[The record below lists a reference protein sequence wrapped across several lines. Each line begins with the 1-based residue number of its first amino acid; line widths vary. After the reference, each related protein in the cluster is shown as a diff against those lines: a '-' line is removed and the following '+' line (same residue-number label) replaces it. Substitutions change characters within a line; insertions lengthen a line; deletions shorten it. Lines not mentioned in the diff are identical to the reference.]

1 MNIFPQNSSL
11 LRLSSWSKS
20 RLWLLGLREEGR
32 GGTFRWQFV
41 FTTWK
46 KGLPL
51 FRSITQNDHP
61 FLAGGLR
68 LVDAGQQAS
77 CRSLIPPT
85 SRSFSSWT
93 RPSWI
98 CLVFE
103 FWVVLVMCTP
113 NLTNFHQGPPQGP
126 GGYPAPP
133 NAGPRFPTYTPAQQ
147 RGPSPPQNL
156 GQRPPN
162 AGLFIFCIP
171 LVRVRKP
178 TLQVGPNSTSRCTL
192 GCINNSSNNRPF
204 TRIMCLR
211 LESRRI

>member
-1 MNIFPQNSSL
+1 
-11 LRLSSWSKS
+11 
-20 RLWLLGLREEGR
+20 
-32 GGTFRWQFV
+32 
-41 FTTWK
+41 
-46 KGLPL
+46 
-51 FRSITQNDHP
+51 
-61 FLAGGLR
+61 
-68 LVDAGQQAS
+68 
-77 CRSLIPPT
+77 
-85 SRSFSSWT
+85 
-93 RPSWI
+93 
-98 CLVFE
+98 
-103 FWVVLVMCTP
+103 MCTP

-162 AGLFIFCIP
+162 AGLLIFCIP

-211 LESRRI
+211 LDSMQISISMSFHASTFQGGNMNPPITMQYHLLPGGGAAHPAAFQPHPNHRAPAPNNVMQVTFLTITETSLV